1 MSATTLIL
9 RMSQVPFVDATG
21 ISAIDEMITGFLKHD
36 ATVLLSEVRPNV
48 RRKLERAGLIR
59 RLGVDNLT
67 ATLALALE
75 RVKAIET
82 VSETRILIG
91 KSCENT
97 AH

>member
-1 MSATTLIL
+1 
-9 RMSQVPFVDATG
+9 MSQVPFVDATG